1 MPRRLSDE
9 PNEMTFQDNLSGS
22 EIVLQYRMPTTA
34 ERAGYTNES
43 FQRKGRK
50 LVSRQVETRLKYGA
64 KILTGIREG
73 DFEIKQDGK
82 WAPISSDPG
91 SDNYAEDWNDQ
102 VLKYGADLIELLAIR
117 VFDAPV
123 QVAEEDEEDADQAEA
138 EDADPNS

>member
-34 ERAGYTNES
+34 ERAGYANES

-50 LVSRQVETRLKYGA
+50 VVSRHVESRLKYGA
-64 KILTGIREG
+64 KVLTGIRDG
-73 DFEIKQDGK
+73 DFEIKQGDK
-82 WAPISSDPG
+82 WAPISSDPN
-91 SDNYAEDWNDQ
+91 SENYAADWKEQ
-102 VLKYGADLIELLAIR
+102 VQKYGADLIELLAIR

-123 QVAEEDEEDADQAEA
+123 QVAEAEEETDLPEE
-138 EDADPNS
+138 EDADPNL